1 MWFEWVT
8 LILLNIYFTS
18 FNSAL
23 YEDDTIVISET
34 EKIDKLVND
43 ISSWLWS
50 DKELGKKVWD
60 VLDKK
65 NPDRTLL
72 DDEFDLKITLEKL
85 KLDFPW
91 NDLNKDEVI
100 KYMEIQKEKNW
111 TWNFYNLSSMVVCT
125 ISPTI
130 SLIGLLMIAI

>member
-23 YEDDTIVISET
+23 YEDESITISET

-43 ISSWLWS
+43 ISTRLRS
-50 DKELGKKVWD
+50 DKDLGKKVWD
-60 VLDKK
+60 SLDHK
-65 NPDRTLL
+65 NPDRALL
-72 DDEFDLKITLEKL
+72 DDEFDLKITLEKI
-85 KLDFPW
+85 KLDLPW
-91 NDLNKDEVI
+91 DDMNREEVI
-100 KYMEIQKEKNW
+100 KYMDLQKEKNW
-111 TWNFYNLSSMVVCT
+111 TRNFYNLISMVVCT